1 MWTRQSPRDGFGVFA
16 GRTGVRSGAEGCVRE
31 VDLNARDSV
40 VTNAKKLASMGG
52 GGTNCSAPLEWL
64 AARNLYPDLVMVVSD
79 NQSWV
84 DARASGPTQMM
95 RKWEGLK
102 GRNREAKLVCIDLQ
116 AHGTTQAAERRDIL
130 NVGGFSDEVFEV
142 VARFARNELGNG
154 HWVER
159 IEAVE
164 L

>member
-1 MWTRQSPRDGFGVFA
+1 
-16 GRTGVRSGAEGCVRE
+16 
-31 VDLNARDSV
+31 
-40 VTNAKKLASMGG
+40 MG
-52 GGTNCSAPLEWL
+52 
-64 AARNLYPDLVMVVSD
+64 PDLVILISD

-95 RKWEGLK
+95 RTWEKLK

-116 AHGTTQAAERRDIL
+116 ANGTTQAAERRDVL

-142 VARFARNELGNG
+142 VARYARNELGAG